1 MQDDLFGAP
10 PAPQPIQ
17 PKPPAATLEPA
28 NDDVATPAPS
38 RRRSSEVRPLPPDDT
53 TRALAASVNPRIR
66 LGASTWSYPGWAGIV
81 WDEGPYSEAVLAKN
95 GLTAYAQHPLLRCV
109 GIDRSFY
116 RPLTGGQYARYAGE
130 VPDDFRFVVK
140 APALV
145 TDSPVAHKIKA
156 TSFAGAEIRRV
167 NHPPRV
173 GRTC

>member
-10 PAPQPIQ
+10 TAPPPTRPKQPSVASDPVDDNVAAPAPP
-17 PKPPAATLEPA
+17 
-28 NDDVATPAPS
+28 
-38 RRRSSEVRPLPPDDT
+38 RRRSTEVLPLPPDNT
-53 TRALAASVNPRIR
+53 TRTLAASLNPRIR

-116 RPLTGGQYARYAGE
+116 RPLTEGQYARYAGQ

-140 APALV
+140 VPAL
-145 TDSPVAHKIKA
+145 A
-156 TSFAGAEIRRV
+156 
-167 NHPPRV
+167 PR
-173 GRTC
+173 